1 YLPNKIS
8 KIIRKIRRRY
18 LPDTVKGLFPYID
31 YFCFWNKKDYDL
43 LTYFYKYP
51 IKYKYF
57 AYSANCPG
65 ENPTNLFP
73 LKNKLTDTIMINHQ
87 ASLFGN
93 HDTIFSKLKEID
105 QKNHFIKLVPLSY
118 GSTII
123 RSNVFKLGNKL
134 FGHKFKPILNYMQRD
149 EYFNML
155 KSIDIAIFGQRR
167 QEASGNIIQLLK
179 NGVKVFLRNDNNLLE
194 YYRQK
199 GYIIF
204 SFEDDL
210 IDLNSL
216 KSLTL
221 DEKEHNRKCYLSNL
235 VYYDD
240 FMPNF
245 FLEE

>member
-1 YLPNKIS
+1 
-8 KIIRKIRRRY
+8 
-18 LPDTVKGLFPYID
+18 
-31 YFCFWNKKDYDL
+31 
-43 LTYFYKYP
+43 
-51 IKYKYF
+51 
-57 AYSANCPG
+57 
-65 ENPTNLFP
+65 
-73 LKNKLTDTIMINHQ
+73 
-87 ASLFGN
+87 
-93 HDTIFSKLKEID
+93 
-105 QKNHFIKLVPLSY
+105 
-118 GSTII
+118 
-123 RSNVFKLGNKL
+123 FKLGNKL

-155 KSIDIAIFGQRR
+155 KSVDIAIIRNIKKK
-167 QEASGNIIQLLK
+167 ASGNIIQLLK

-199 GYIIF
+199 GYIVF